1 MTATGQMMVRE
12 SEVLMPAR
20 VDMKQFLSHLSTD
33 EGIKEQ
39 QQLSAAYDR
48 ACHALIGPNDI
59 QVDGGREFKK
69 KSAWRKLQRH
79 FTISTAVVSVIEKFV
94 QNDASESIFV
104 AIVTV
109 RAMAPWGQYAEAV
122 GACATDEEL
131 GQRVIT
137 IADALATA
145 ETRATNRS
153 VSNLIAMGEVSA
165 EEIQKGNGSARG
177 NTDMKR
183 AEKDPGDFRIP
194 FGPSKNK
201 KLSEMETEDLGG
213 ALDWAIEK
221 NKFAEFQKAAKAEL
235 DRRANPP
242 KKEEPP
248 AAAAPAA
255 KKEPPPQ
262 IDPLTPPA
270 GSSTSHTVPA
280 PGKVSDALDPTSMRA
295 YYERIR
301 KALESTAISAET
313 RELYADDNVNKF
325 KGPGRHSIDWWAN
338 KLEAIAAMGR
348 SPETRATPN
357 DVGTGLNKQL
367 DDLF

>member
-79 FTISTAVVSVIEKFV
+79 FTISTAVVSVTEKFV
-94 QNDASESIFV
+94 QNDAGESIFV

-122 GACATDEEL
+122 GACATDEES

-177 NTDMKR
+177 NNDMKR

-201 KLSEMETEDLGG
+201 KLSEMDTKDLEG
-213 ALDWAIEK
+213 ALDWAVEK
-221 NKFAEFQKAAKAEL
+221 NKFADFQKAATAEL

-242 KKEEPP
+242 KKEEPA
-248 AAAAPAA
+248 AAAAP
-255 KKEPPPQ
+255 
-262 IDPLTPPA
+262 PA
-270 GSSTSHTVPA
+270 Q
-280 PGKVSDALDPTSMRA
+280 DQD
-295 YYERIR
+295 
-301 KALESTAISAET
+301 
-313 RELYADDNVNKF
+313 
-325 KGPGRHSIDWWAN
+325 
-338 KLEAIAAMGR
+338 
-348 SPETRATPN
+348 
-357 DVGTGLNKQL
+357 
-367 DDLF
+367 